1 MKTGIYVSNKYYFNR
16 IIEIVS
22 VTDRLVQWTEDGEAQ
37 FWMDRHNAQC
47 NIDEG
52 FTYIGE
58 V

>member
-1 MKTGIYVSNKYYFNR
+1 MKTGIYCSKLSTK

-22 VTDRLVQWTEDGEAQ
+22 ISSLAVQWTDNDDCQ
-37 FWMDRHNAQC
+37 CWMDRHNAEE
-47 NIDEG
+47 NMKG